1 MFLGF
6 GQGNS
11 RLDVVTK
18 QEVSGSFAALQW
30 SAVSVFLS
38 CTVVGMTLMEVRNRV

>member
-1 MFLGF
+1 MGF
-6 GQGNS
+6 GQGDS

-18 QEVSGSFAALQW
+18 QEINGSFTKLQW

-38 CTVVGMTLMEVRNRV
+38 YRVVGMIRMEVRNRV